1 MHADSEFLLREGEE
15 EDEEEEDDNPLG
27 KDDIQSRRCLSFHF
41 PFCSAQLEFETV
53 QALMEFIS
61 DKERNLEEGSQP
73 PYCTVYTKCTHNV
86 HTVLIFLAD
95 FWDIFDQYK

>member
-1 MHADSEFLLREGEE
+1 MNADSEFLLREGEE
-15 EDEEEEDDNPLG
+15 EDEEEDDNPLG

-73 PYCTVYTKCTHNV
+73 PYCTVYTNV
-86 HTVLIFLAD
+86 HTVLIFLAA